1 MYKCQTWKNYSALV
15 AKFNYIL
22 VNLMKITVI
31 AWMNYV
37 FVIQCINLKKREEK

>member
-1 MYKCQTWKNYSALV
+1 MYKCQTLKNYSALV
-15 AKFNYIL
+15 PKFNYIL

-37 FVIQCINLKKREEK
+37 FVIQCINLKKRVEK